1 MRLSPLFVLLFAP
14 RPGCD
19 ILAHAVFCLGKNRV
33 AADG

>member
-1 MRLSPLFVLLFAP
+1 MRLSPFSVLLCAP
-14 RPGCD
+14 RPGRD